1 MADQPLILIVDD
13 ELSFLEIFRAKLSEA
28 GFRVETASSGREG
41 IEKAKTLKPNL
52 ILLVVKMPEISVA
65 EVLFK
70 IKEDPAI
77 KDIDVVFLTNFGD
90 PRAEIAE
97 TQDVEVKFSKES
109 GAKGYLRKTD
119 DLDLIVA
126 QVKSFL

>member
-41 IEKAKTLKPNL
+41 IEKAKTLKPSL
-52 ILLVVKMPEISVA
+52 ILLDVKMPEISGA
-65 EVLFK
+65 DVLLK

>member
-52 ILLVVKMPEISVA
+52 ILLDVKMPEISGA

-77 KDIDVVFLTNFGD
+77 KDIDVVFLTNFGA

-126 QVKSFL
+126 QA

>member
-52 ILLVVKMPEISVA
+52 ILLDVKMPEISGA